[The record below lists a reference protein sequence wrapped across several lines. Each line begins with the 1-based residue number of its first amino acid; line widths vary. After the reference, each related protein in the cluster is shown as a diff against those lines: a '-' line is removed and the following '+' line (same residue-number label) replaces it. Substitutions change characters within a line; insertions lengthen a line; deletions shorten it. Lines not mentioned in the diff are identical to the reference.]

1 MESQM
6 NIEQI
11 ARNFVMALILEP
23 EKVKDLITADAM
35 ASGGALP
42 QALPI
47 AEAAKNAVPFKLAM
61 PDYKV
66 EFDSVTLN
74 GNEATVKVHMSGTQT
89 GLFKVGWGIP
99 DVPATGKK
107 VWVRDA
113 MVVTVQ
119 GDKVS
124 KVRIE
129 SPADGGLP
137 EILKQLGVQMPVM

>member
-1 MESQM
+1 MST
-6 NIEQI
+6 EQI
-11 ARNFVMALILEP
+11 ARNFVTAMILEP
-23 EKVKDLITADAM
+23 EKVKGLITADAM

-47 AEAAKNAVPFKLAM
+47 AEVIKNAVPFSTAM

-66 EFDSVTLN
+66 EFDSVVLN
-74 GNEATVKVHMSGTQT
+74 GNEATVNVHMSGTQT
-89 GLFKVGWGIP
+89 GLFKVGFGFP

-107 VWVRDA
+107 VWVKDA

-137 EILKQLGVQMPVM
+137 ALLAQLGVQMPAM

>member
-1 MESQM
+1 M
-6 NIEQI
+6 NIEQV
-11 ARNFVMALILEP
+11 AQNFVKAMILEP
-23 EKVKDLITADAM
+23 EKVKGLITEGAM

-47 AEAAKNAVPFKLAM
+47 TEAIKNAVAFSTAFPDFKV
-61 PDYKV
+61 DI
-66 EFDSVTLN
+66 DSVVLN
-74 GNEATVKVHMSGTQT
+74 GNEASVNVQMGGTQT
-89 GLFKVGWGIP
+89 GFFKIGFGMP

-107 VWVRDA
+107 VRVKDA

-124 KVRIE
+124 KVRID

-137 EILKQLGVQMPVM
+137 GILAQLGVKMPGM